1 MPLPALLTGLIILAL
16 ALWFYLV
23 FALVMDHRRQAAH
36 RSGQPYAGLRDTA
49 QVWSKMLRAPEH
61 RKSRR
66 RVTLTTL
73 ALLVLLLLRALV

>member
-1 MPLPALLTGLIILAL
+1 MSLSALLPALIVLAL

-23 FALVMDHRRQAAH
+23 FALVMEHRRHAAR

-61 RKSRR
+61 RGARR
-66 RVTLTTL
+66 RVTLVTL
-73 ALLVLLLLRALV
+73 ALLALLLLRAFL

>member
-1 MPLPALLTGLIILAL
+1 MSLPALLPALIVLAL

-23 FALVMDHRRQAAH
+23 FALVMEHRRHAAR
-36 RSGQPYAGLRDTA
+36 RSGQPYAGLRDAA